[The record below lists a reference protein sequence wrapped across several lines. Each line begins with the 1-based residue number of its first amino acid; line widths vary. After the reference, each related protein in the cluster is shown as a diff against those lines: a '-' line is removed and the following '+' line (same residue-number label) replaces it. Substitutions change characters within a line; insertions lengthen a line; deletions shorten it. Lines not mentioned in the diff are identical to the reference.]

1 MRAGG
6 TWFVRRTAVVG
17 LHCAQNREAEWFGSK
32 RIDLSGVVLAIS
44 RGGTWLLYAQR
55 ATYQSASRLRGESGD
70 SVALLEGGARGADA
84 RIGMNSAPDIMETT
98 EMYWLGPFEYT
109 SKKALLDGLKS
120 YLQRVS
126 VGVITNPHAIKKL
139 HLLIAM
145 HPDAERKIGVGVDHF
160 KIKRNALGAGSGFWL
175 VRSDGSEESFSYER
189 CITGA
194 VQSPHSKVCE
204 ALRFAVRDQMRAFR
218 DGLGLPALCSV
229 SGVDIL
235 KRKDLHIDHKYPSG
249 YCSSSFAR
257 IAKSI

>member
-1 MRAGG
+1 
-6 TWFVRRTAVVG
+6 
-17 LHCAQNREAEWFGSK
+17 
-32 RIDLSGVVLAIS
+32 
-44 RGGTWLLYAQR
+44 
-55 ATYQSASRLRGESGD
+55 
-70 SVALLEGGARGADA
+70 
-84 RIGMNSAPDIMETT
+84 
-98 EMYWLGPFEYT
+98 MYWLGPFEYT

-120 YLQRVS
+120 YLQHVS

-175 VRSDGSEESFSYER
+175 VRSDGNEESFSYER

-218 DGLGLPALCSV
+218 DGLGLPARCSV

-235 KRKDLHIDHKYPSG
+235 KRKDLHIDHKYPFWILLEKFCEDHQVDLSTLE
-249 YCSSSFAR
+249 AR
-257 IAKSI
+257 GNGETLELVDKEIASAFEEYHRLHAVLQPMLKAMNVAKGGRLVFPQ